1 MTTRQGPADRQA
13 QWLRGVLDLAVLAR
27 LATGGTSYGYAVMR
41 SLDEAGIHGLKGGTV
56 YPLLARLEQDG
67 LVTSAWAA
75 GEGGPG
81 RKWFTITPAGLDA
94 LAAGASGWA
103 DFAES
108 VSAVLSGTGRRGR
121 AATRARPERR
131 PA

>member
-1 MTTRQGPADRQA
+1 MTGQGPADRQA

-27 LATGGTSYGYAVMR
+27 LAGGSSYGYAVMR
-41 SLDEAGIHGLKGGTV
+41 DLDEAGIRGLKGGTV

-75 GEGGPG
+75 GDGGPG

-94 LAAGASGWA
+94 LASGASGWA

-121 AATRARPERR
+121 TGTTRRTA
-131 PA
+131 